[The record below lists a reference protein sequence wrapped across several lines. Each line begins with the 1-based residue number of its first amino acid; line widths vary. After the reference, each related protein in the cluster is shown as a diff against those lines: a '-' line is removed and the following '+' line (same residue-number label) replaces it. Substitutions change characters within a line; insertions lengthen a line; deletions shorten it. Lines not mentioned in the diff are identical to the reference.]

1 MLKRKNARTSKDL
14 VPLQKANKL
23 GAKKITISV
32 SYELRRDINK
42 LNLSVS
48 KICQQALKEAVNK
61 ELKNGLTIKEGK
73 KMSLKVE
80 DLTIKRLMKQIG
92 EPPKTSVSDF
102 LNDCYD
108 AGQTWA
114 SNEAS
119 IEELKDGFEGSGVGD
134 MQLIFGNECSMV
146 PSETLEADKDNE
158 LFFRFYD
165 GARDMWIEIK
175 NVLETKGYEF

>member
-14 VPLQKANKL
+14 APPQKPNKL

-32 SYELRRDINK
+32 SHELRRDINK

-61 ELKNGLTIKEGK
+61 ELKNWLTIKEEKNMNVKAG
-73 KMSLKVE
+73 
-80 DLTIKRLMKQIG
+80 DAAIKRLMKQIG
-92 EPPKTSVSDF
+92 EPIKTSISDF
-102 LNDCYD
+102 MDECYE

-119 IEELKDGFEGSGVGD
+119 IEELKDSFEGDGVGD

-146 PSETLEADKDNE
+146 PSKTLEKDEDNE
-158 LFFRFYD
+158 LFFSFYD
-165 GARDMWIEIK
+165 GARNMWIEIK
-175 NVLETKGYEF
+175 NVLEAKGYEF